1 MRQSSKPSGWRYIV
15 EQILS
20 RKANFTFTCIGAKY
34 LGKKKELEQQ
44 QKKKELKTL
53 EYESLQGNRKKK
65 N

>member
-1 MRQSSKPSGWRYIV
+1 MHWSKIF
-15 EQILS
+15 
-20 RKANFTFTCIGAKY
+20 RK
-34 LGKKKELEQQ
+34 KKKELEQQ

>member
-34 LGKKKELEQQ
+34 LEKKKLEQQ
-44 QKKKELKTL
+44 QKKKDLKTL
-53 EYESLQGNRKKK
+53 EYESLQANRKKK